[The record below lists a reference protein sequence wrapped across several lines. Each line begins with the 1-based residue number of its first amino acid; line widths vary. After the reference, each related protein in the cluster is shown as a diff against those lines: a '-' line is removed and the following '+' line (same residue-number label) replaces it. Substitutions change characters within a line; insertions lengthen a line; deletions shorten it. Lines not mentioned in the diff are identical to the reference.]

1 MPSSL
6 AASWLVAASP
16 AVRERI
22 SSRLLEGF
30 SEWWQAP
37 GALLLCAAVAAFV
50 LWTYR
55 RDAIELPPSRRILLA
70 MLRLGAFGCL
80 AAAWLDL
87 ERTTE
92 YEFVSPSRVAVL
104 VDTSAS
110 MTLPAMAATE
120 PAIPAEG
127 ADETARADVAR
138 DVLEAGGLLAYSGDA
153 DRASRVGSPPAS
165 PPRFLDPE
173 PRRQPSRSRR
183 AASGSPGP
191 R

>member
-6 AASWLVAASP
+6 AASWLMAASP

-37 GALLLCAAVAAFV
+37 GAVLLCAAVAAFV

-110 MTLPAMAATE
+110 MSLPAMAATDR
-120 PAIPAEG
+120 AIPADG

-138 DVLEAGGLLAYSGDA
+138 
-153 DRASRVGSPPAS
+153 
-165 PPRFLDPE
+165 
-173 PRRQPSRSRR
+173 
-183 AASGSPGP
+183 
-191 R
+191 